1 MQNLTKQKDY
11 EYKEG
16 QKKLLVGVRHDATDE
31 AGFGRHQHVDQ
42 VVQLVPEVGADGL
55 EVGHLGRRLGLD
67 HDAPLA
73 ATVARRGEVL
83 LLLGLA
89 GMVHQALVEE
99 GAAGGLLE
107 EVHDGVVDGVAVL
120 VQPARHVVGD
130 DACRGQLYTNRSSR
144 KIVSR

>member
-55 EVGHLGRRLGLD
+55 EVGHLCSRLGL
-67 HDAPLA
+67 HHHPLLPPA
-73 ATVARRGEVL
+73 VTGWRQVL
-83 LLLGLA
+83 LLLGLS
-89 GMVHQALVEE
+89 
-99 GAAGGLLE
+99 
-107 EVHDGVVDGVAVL
+107 GVVGVDFAEESAIL
-120 VQPARHVVGD
+120 
-130 DACRGQLYTNRSSR
+130 
-144 KIVSR
+144 